1 MTQFFLHGIDN
12 FRIQVYIAVTN
23 PVVTRNVITQRTGMV
38 MASPTS
44 LVHLLRDRAQL
55 TPGARAYTFLSGGAE
70 SESLTFAQLD
80 RRVLALAAR
89 LQKLGARGERVL
101 LLYPSGT
108 EYIAAFSAC
117 LAAGAVAVPGYPP
130 RANHNLKRLAA
141 ILDDARPKVAMTT
154 EVVHH
159 QLLTRFDEAPVLAAL
174 DWLVTS
180 DVSLDEAAGW
190 VDPNAGPDT
199 LAFLQYTSAS
209 TSAPKGV
216 MVSHGNILHNQILA
230 KEAVQHGP
238 DTVIVS
244 WLPLFHD
251 MGLISIVLSSLYNGV
266 PCYLLAPVDF
276 LKKPR
281 LWLEAISRYGGT
293 FSGAPD
299 FGYGLCV
306 ERVTP
311 AEREGLDLSTW
322 RTAFNGAE
330 PIRANTLNA
339 FADAFSSCGFRR

>member
-23 PVVTRNVITQRTGMV
+23 PCDATQRTGIV

-55 TPGARAYTFLSGGAE
+55 QPDARAYTFLSGGEEA
-70 SESLTFAQLD
+70 ESLTFAQLD

-108 EYIAAFSAC
+108 EYIAAFYAC

-154 EVVHH
+154 DVVHR
-159 QLLTRFDEAPVLAAL
+159 QLVTRFDEAPGLAAL
-174 DWLVTS
+174 DWLITS
-180 DVSLDEAAGW
+180 DISLDEAMDW
-190 VDPNAGPDT
+190 VDPNATPGT

-244 WLPLFHD
+244 WLPHFHD
-251 MGLISIVLSSLYNGV
+251 MGLVYGVL
-266 PCYLLAPVDF
+266 
-276 LKKPR
+276 
-281 LWLEAISRYGGT
+281 
-293 FSGAPD
+293 
-299 FGYGLCV
+299 
-306 ERVTP
+306 
-311 AEREGLDLSTW
+311 
-322 RTAFNGAE
+322 E
-330 PIRANTLNA
+330 PI
-339 FADAFSSCGFRR
+339 FAGVACYFMPPVSFMQKPVRWLSLPTPL